1 MSGSDLGRLRLA
13 EPTGETWSFCVSGDC
28 VYHGPSSP
36 SPIGN
41 GVATH
46 IDEGDLSI
54 VNLEGPIPVDDGI
67 PKVGPQKGSSPE
79 LPALLADAGF
89 DAVALANNHAMDYGT
104 DGLVTT
110 TERCEA
116 AGLDTLGVGA
126 TLEDALTPYYYTVN
140 KTEIAVVNACE
151 REFGTATEN
160 TPGTAWI
167 GHPDVTRAIETAA
180 ERADAVIL
188 IAHGGIEFSPL
199 PPLQWQRRLRR
210 LVDLGA
216 DLVVAHHP
224 HVPQGWEIYGETPI
238 FYSLGNFLFDHTVR
252 PKAGW
257 GLTLDV
263 TFDGETP
270 VDVELLVTED
280 ADECVSLMADET
292 KRTECLSHLHRLSDL
307 TSDPDALSAHW
318 QELAVR
324 LFRQRYTGWLRRA
337 AGGNPITFLRQPGR
351 HLSQD
356 GLWEGEARKEELL
369 ILLNLVRNSSH
380 RSVMETALSVET
392 GVVLDERTPEIEQR
406 VRELLSWTEDQ
417 AVYDRPSMAGRKF
430 DELLDRF
437 RDR

>member
-1 MSGSDLGRLRLA
+1 MSGSHLGRLRLTQ
-13 EPTGETWSFCVSGDC
+13 PTGETWSFCVSGDC

-36 SPIGN
+36 SPIAREIAAR
-41 GVATH
+41 V
-46 IDEGDLSI
+46 DESDLSV
-54 VNLEGPIPVDDGI
+54 VNLEGPIPADGSI
-67 PKVGPQKGSSPE
+67 PKVGPRKESSSA

-89 DAVALANNHAMDYGT
+89 DAVTLANNHAMDYGIE
-104 DGLVTT
+104 GLETT

-116 AGLDTLGVGA
+116 AGLDTLGAGTALDGA
-126 TLEDALTPYYYTVN
+126 LSPRYYTVSD
-140 KTEIAVVNACE
+140 TEVALINACE
-151 REFGTATEN
+151 REFGTATE
-160 TPGTAWI
+160 TTSGTAWI
-167 GHPDVTRAIETAA
+167 GHPEARRTVEAA
-180 ERADAVIL
+180 ADRADAVIL

-224 HVPQGWEIYGETPI
+224 HVPQGWEIYRETPV
-238 FYSLGNFLFDHTVR
+238 FYSLGNFLFDHKNR
-252 PKAGW
+252 EKPNW

-263 TFDGETP
+263 SFDGEKP

-280 ADECVSLMADET
+280 THNTVDMMADKT
-292 KRTECLSHLHRLSDL
+292 RRTECLSHLHRLSDL
-307 TSDPDALSAHW
+307 TSDPHALSAHW

-324 LFRQRYTGWLRRA
+324 LFRQRYTSWLRRA
-337 AGGNPITFLRQPGR
+337 AGGNPITFLRQPKR

-356 GLWEGEARKEELL
+356 GLWAGEARREELL

-392 GVVLDERTPEIEQR
+392 GVVPDERTPEIEQH
-406 VRELLSWTEDQ
+406 VRELLSWTEEQ
-417 AVYDRPSMAGRKF
+417 AVYDRPSMVGRKF

-437 RDR
+437 RGR

>member
-1 MSGSDLGRLRLA
+1 M
-13 EPTGETWSFCVSGDC
+13 
-28 VYHGPSSP
+28 
-36 SPIGN
+36 
-41 GVATH
+41 
-46 IDEGDLSI
+46 
-54 VNLEGPIPVDDGI
+54 
-67 PKVGPQKGSSPE
+67 
-79 LPALLADAGF
+79 
-89 DAVALANNHAMDYGT
+89 
-104 DGLVTT
+104 
-110 TERCEA
+110 
-116 AGLDTLGVGA
+116 
-126 TLEDALTPYYYTVN
+126 
-140 KTEIAVVNACE
+140 
-151 REFGTATEN
+151 
-160 TPGTAWI
+160 
-167 GHPDVTRAIETAA
+167 
-180 ERADAVIL
+180 IL

-257 GLTLDV
+257 GLTLNV